1 MTRYKGVRLTGVDHD
16 GLPASDERRSWREVA
31 KVRTGL
37 TTTVVALDARR
48 VSAAG
53 DLFEASS
60 GRDGGAS
67 AARAIDGVTAVSY
80 SVYMSEMTAT
90 DARERFSEALA
101 ASSREPV
108 FITRHGKRVAALVTA
123 EFYDRAIEAL
133 EDAEDIAS
141 ARAALD
147 EDGPS
152 IPWEV
157 VKADLGLA

>member
-1 MTRYKGVRLTGVDHD
+1 M
-16 GLPASDERRSWREVA
+16 
-31 KVRTGL
+31 
-37 TTTVVALDARR
+37 
-48 VSAAG
+48 G
-53 DLFEASS
+53 D
-60 GRDGGAS
+60 
-67 AARAIDGVTAVSY
+67 
-80 SVYMSEMTAT
+80 MTAT

-101 ASSREPV
+101 ASSRGPV

-123 EFYDRAIEAL
+123 EFYERAIEA
-133 EDAEDIAS
+133 

>member
-1 MTRYKGVRLTGVDHD
+1 MGE
-16 GLPASDERRSWREVA
+16 AA

-37 TTTVVALDARR
+37 TTTVVAVDARR
-48 VSAAG
+48 VRAPE
-53 DLFEASS
+53 DLFVASS
-60 GRDGGAS
+60 DRARGGAS
-67 AARAIDGVTAVSY
+67 AARAIDAVTAVSY
-80 SVYMSEMTAT
+80 SVDMSDMTAT

>member
-1 MTRYKGVRLTGVDHD
+1 MQLAGVDLNE
-16 GLPASDERRSWREVA
+16 LPANDKRRWLREAA
-31 KVRTGL
+31 KARTVL
-37 TTTVVALDARR
+37 TTTVVALGARR
-48 VSAAG
+48 VRAAEDLFVASRDPAPGCSAAG
-53 DLFEASS
+53 V
-60 GRDGGAS
+60 
-67 AARAIDGVTAVSY
+67 IDAVTAVSY
-80 SVYMSEMTAT
+80 YAYMSDMTAT
-90 DARERFSEALA
+90 DAREHFSEALA

-123 EFYDRAIEAL
+123 EFYDRAIAAL

>member
-1 MTRYKGVRLTGVDHD
+1 M
-16 GLPASDERRSWREVA
+16 
-31 KVRTGL
+31 
-37 TTTVVALDARR
+37 
-48 VSAAG
+48 
-53 DLFEASS
+53 
-60 GRDGGAS
+60 
-67 AARAIDGVTAVSY
+67 
-80 SVYMSEMTAT
+80 YMSDMTAT

-133 EDAEDIAS
+133 EDAEDLAA

-147 EDGPS
+147 EDGPP

>member
-1 MTRYKGVRLTGVDHD
+1 VI
-16 GLPASDERRSWREVA
+16 
-31 KVRTGL
+31 
-37 TTTVVALDARR
+37 DA
-48 VSAAG
+48 
-53 DLFEASS
+53 
-60 GRDGGAS
+60 
-67 AARAIDGVTAVSY
+67 ITAVSHN
-80 SVYMSEMTAT
+80 VYMSDMTAT

-108 FITRHGKRVAALVTA
+108 FITRHGKRVAALVTT

-133 EDAEDIAS
+133 EDAEDLAA